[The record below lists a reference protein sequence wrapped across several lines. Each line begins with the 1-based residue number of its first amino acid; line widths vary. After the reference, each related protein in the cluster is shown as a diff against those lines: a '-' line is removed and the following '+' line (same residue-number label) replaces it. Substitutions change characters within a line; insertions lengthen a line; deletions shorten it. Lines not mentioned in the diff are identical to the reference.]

1 VAGELSGVYPAVV
14 TPFGNDGSPDI
25 EMLAA
30 HCRELLAGGCHGL
43 SILGTTGE
51 ANSLTVEE
59 RLAILDGLVE
69 RGIPPETLL
78 PGLGCSAI
86 ADTVRLVEHALA
98 LGTTR
103 VLLLPPFYYKYA
115 DDEGLFAAFAHV
127 IEEVGDARLRI
138 VLYHIPHVSGIA
150 ISEALIA
157 RLLEAYPEIV
167 AGIKD
172 SSRSVE
178 SLRAKC
184 AFANFSVL
192 AGTELLMLQT
202 LDFGGTGCI
211 AAMANLNPRATR
223 DLYDAHGSA
232 NASALQSEAE
242 RFAKVV
248 EGAPTIASLKTLLA
262 RRTDDPRW
270 LNVRPPLRRLRP
282 DERERL
288 LREPD
293 AATVSA

>member
-1 VAGELSGVYPAVV
+1 MPNEIFGVYPAVV
-14 TPFGNDGSPDI
+14 TPFGDDGAPDI
-25 EMLAA
+25 DMLAA
-30 HCRELLAGGCHGL
+30 HCRGMLADGCHGL

-59 RLAILDGLVE
+59 RLGILDGLVE

-78 PGLGCSAI
+78 PGLGCSAV
-86 ADTVRLVEHALA
+86 ADTIRMVRAALA

-115 DDEGLFAAFAHV
+115 DDEGLFAAYAHV
-127 IEEVGDARLRI
+127 IEEVGDARLRV

-157 RLLEAYPEIV
+157 RLLATYPGIV

-172 SSRSVE
+172 SSRNVE

-202 LDFGGTGCI
+202 LGFGGTGCI
-211 AAMANLNPRATR
+211 AAMANVNPRATR
-223 DLYDAHGSA
+223 ELYDAHGSA
-232 NASALQSEAE
+232 NAPLLQVEAE

-248 EGAPTIASLKTLLA
+248 EAAPTIASLKTLLA
-262 RRTDDPRW
+262 QRSGDARW
-270 LNVRPPLRRLRP
+270 LNMRPPLRRLHAG
-282 DERERL
+282 ERERL
-288 LREPD
+288 LKEPD
-293 AATVSA
+293 AASVPA